1 MSQFITDVIEATRK
15 YKSLRDEKFSL
26 VEYIEYAILA
36 GALECDQPRLLIELK
51 QLIKDGVV

>member
-15 YKSLRDEKFSL
+15 YKSLRDCSL
-26 VEYIEYAILA
+26 AEYIEYAILA

-51 QLIKDGVV
+51 QLIKDGVM